1 MEFTYDPTPVDQ
13 PEFTAEELDS
23 LQVGEAIQQ
32 AEQQMLAGK
41 YENAEQ
47 LERAYLELQSK
58 LGSQTSGGDEQG
70 DVPEEEEPSQEEET
84 ETDSE
89 EEEVELSE
97 TDKAILDASNEWYG
111 TGEISEETYQSL
123 SEMDS
128 QELLDSY
135 LKLQAA
141 QPEPESPDLSDR
153 EVDSIYAFAGGAE
166 QFNAITEWASQ
177 NMSEEYITAYDNIVE
192 QGNAASIQLAV
203 AGLMA
208 AYYENNGYE
217 GRMYSGQQAQAE
229 NLPYFRS
236 QAEVVEAMSD
246 PRYDNDP
253 AYRQDVYEA
262 LERSNLQY

>member
-1 MEFTYDPTPVDQ
+1 MEFTYDPTPADQ

-23 LQVGEAIQQ
+23 LQVGEAMQQ
-32 AEQQMLAGK
+32 AEDRMLAGK

-58 LGSQTSGGDEQG
+58 LGSQASGGDEQG
-70 DVPEEEEPSQEEET
+70 DV
-84 ETDSE
+84 SE
-89 EEEVELSE
+89 EEEYSEEEESE
-97 TDKAILDASNEWYG
+97 TSEEEEYTETEQLILAASEEYYSDEG
-111 TGEISEETYQSL
+111 LSEETYNQL

-128 QELLDSY
+128 QELLDTY
-135 LKLQAA
+135 LQLQQQQ
-141 QPEPESPDLSDR
+141 QPEPASDLSDK

-166 QFNAITEWASQ
+166 QFNAITEWAGQ
-177 NMSEEYITAYDNIVE
+177 NMSEEYINAYDRLVE
-192 QGNAASIQLAV
+192 QGDAASIQLAV

-217 GRMYSGQQAQAE
+217 GRMYSGQQAQAD

-246 PRYDNDP
+246 PRYENDP
-253 AYRQDVYEA
+253 AYRQDVYDA